1 MQSEKSEHFQTCKHH
16 FRLAIL
22 ECINTRAIFV
32 RYPVKLNKKNGN
44 LLYFKYN
51 NKLNATASK
60 IKPLFISYDGNG
72 TEKE

>member
-32 RYPVKLNKKNGN
+32 RYPVQFNK
-44 LLYFKYN
+44 
-51 NKLNATASK
+51 TME
-60 IKPLFISYDGNG
+60 ISYTLSIIIN
-72 TEKE
+72 